1 VEPPFV
7 FGSRDKNGKNPMVK
21 SPHVAKQISELMLDI
36 SDRISQ
42 SVASIRSGC
51 SAEEHAAY
59 QRAASKILS
68 AVQQEVLSAL
78 YAENPSL
85 RPAGWKMTAASP
97 VGESRSLG
105 GIIQPI

>member
-59 QRAASKILS
+59 QRAAAKILA
-68 AVQQEVLSAL
+68 AVQQEVLSPL
-78 YAENPSL
+78 YAEHPSL
-85 RPAGWKMTAASP
+85 RPAGWKLTAACP
-97 VGESRSLG
+97 VGEARSLG